1 MLLYKGYCTD
11 FDAATNFL
19 SGLISNLHSG
29 AQIDYYANQHSN
41 NKRTRFVS
49 GVDSYDGRGR
59 GRARG
64 GSRYGQ
70 QYGSGR
76 GGHGRGEQR
85 GRGGGRDDHKIKI
98 NNVDVTD
105 PHGNFTTEEW
115 EQLGPARSHVLQLRN
130 ASSGRG
136 GRVVGGRG
144 GGRGSSSGGQQNAS
158 STSTTASNNDT
169 PSNHSQQQVSEQS
182 TVVSELTE
190 RGSQNGRGFGRRAY
204 T

>member
-1 MLLYKGYCTD
+1 MLLYKDYRTD

-29 AQIDYYANQHSN
+29 AQIDYANRHSN
-41 NKRTRFVS
+41 NKRTRYVS
-49 GVDSYDGRGR
+49 GVDSYDGHGR
-59 GRARG
+59 GRARRG
-64 GSRYGQ
+64 GGRYGQ

-76 GGHGRGEQR
+76 GGHGRGEGR
-85 GRGGGRDDHKIKI
+85 GRGGGRDDRKIVI
-98 NNVDVTD
+98 NNVDVVTD
-105 PHGNFTTEEW
+105 PHRNFTTEEW
-115 EQLGPARSHVLQLRN
+115 EQRGPARSHVLQLRN
-130 ASSGRG
+130 TSSGRG
-136 GRVVGGRG
+136 SCEVGGCG

-169 PSNHSQQQVSEQS
+169 PNSQQQVSEQS

-190 RGSQNGRGFGRRAY
+190 RGSQNGRGFGRGAY